1 MKSRLLPALLL
12 MLIFLPESMAKTEY
26 TYVKASLSF
35 PWFMFFVFLL
45 LIMIPFLLIVFLS
58 WRKQADDESEDPLD
72 QIN

>member
-26 TYVKASLSF
+26 TYVKASLGF